1 MLSSL
6 SNSSMLTTGGRSS
19 SCPGPVGCGWWWWSR
34 ARRPDDGNCWVA
46 WEPTDCSSLPSV
58 PWRETNTERLGSKVN
73 KVRCYVFNGVSGI
86 DSYPGGLE
94 RVSLNGA
101 LGLDCPWGLLADKT
115 NDSSSSL
122 LTFLICRVEAGGVWN
137 SVRAQLHKWISIPGA
152 AHLYKNAAKTSE
164 KANMTEV
171 PALPLTATLGWLQ
184 KWVSQRIIMLKE

>member
-1 MLSSL
+1 MLFSL

-34 ARRPDDGNCWVA
+34 ARRPDDGNCWAA
-46 WEPTDCSSLPSV
+46 WEPTDYSSLPSV

-86 DSYPGGLE
+86 DSYPGVLE

-122 LTFLICRVEAGGVWN
+122 LTRFSYLQGWGRRRCMKLCKSTASQVDQHTWC
-137 SVRAQLHKWISIPGA
+137 S
-152 AHLYKNAAKTSE
+152 TS
-164 KANMTEV
+164 
-171 PALPLTATLGWLQ
+171 L
-184 KWVSQRIIMLKE
+184 